1 MTMGGLPTPDSPM
14 FPSLGPMPTGMTK
27 ALREACEGRQ
37 GLATIWGLQGA
48 EVVSIRGPSNGN
60 VGRNGGDS
68 MALVGTKGNKRFI

>member
-1 MTMGGLPTPDSPM
+1 MTMGELPTTDSPM
-14 FPSLGPMPTGMTK
+14 FPSLGPMPTGMAK
-27 ALREACEGRQ
+27 ALWEACEGRQ

-68 MALVGTKGNKRFI
+68 RALVGTEDNKRFI

>member
-1 MTMGGLPTPDSPM
+1 MTMGELPTPDSPM
-14 FPSLGPMPTGMTK
+14 FPSLGPMPTGMAK

-68 MALVGTKGNKRFI
+68 RALVGTEGNKRFI